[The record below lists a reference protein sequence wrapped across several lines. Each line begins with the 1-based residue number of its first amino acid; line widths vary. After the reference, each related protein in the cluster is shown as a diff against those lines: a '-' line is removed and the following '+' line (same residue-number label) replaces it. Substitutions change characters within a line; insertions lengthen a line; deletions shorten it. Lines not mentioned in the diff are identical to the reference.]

1 VVTAKTLPRG
11 SISLAVTVPLTVG
24 SFEIVIVVGVVGLVA
39 ALTQGAVLVDNVV
52 FDGRIV

>member
-1 VVTAKTLPRG
+1 
-11 SISLAVTVPLTVG
+11 LAVTVPLTVG

-52 FDGRIV
+52 LDGRTV

>member
-1 VVTAKTLPRG
+1 
-11 SISLAVTVPLTVG
+11 VG

-52 FDGRIV
+52 FDGSNV